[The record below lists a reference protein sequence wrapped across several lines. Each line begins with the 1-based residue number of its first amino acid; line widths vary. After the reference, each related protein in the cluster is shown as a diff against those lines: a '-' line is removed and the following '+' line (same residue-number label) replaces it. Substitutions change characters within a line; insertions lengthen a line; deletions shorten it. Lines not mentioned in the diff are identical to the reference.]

1 VLVEMSIEQSQE
13 FGRIIESLLAQEFI
27 CQYTDEIA
35 YEYLSSETYRD
46 NVDRFLRKIGRCLRQ
61 TEDRNTYYCA
71 YLNIDSSTV
80 RKHLSQQFKM
90 TINELEPLCR
100 WLSLIMSATQRDA
113 PISPGDALRQGEIL
127 SGLEN
132 APALVDDLALIVR
145 SGPFASKKD
154 KVSDQLNHVLNALDD
169 QGYLQRSSPSSSI
182 YIATGKWSYLFEVL
196 EFIHTHEE
204 IGRVSQNEEQN
215 GEVW

>member
-1 VLVEMSIEQSQE
+1 MSVEQSEE
-13 FGRIIESLLAQEFI
+13 FGRIVESLLAQEFI
-27 CQYTDEIA
+27 CQYKDEIA
-35 YEYLSSETYRD
+35 YDYLSSETYRD

-61 TEDRNTYYCA
+61 TEDKSTYYCA
-71 YLNIDSSTV
+71 YLDIDSSTV
-80 RKHLSQQFKM
+80 RKHLSKEFKT

-127 SGLEN
+127 SGIEHAAALEE
-132 APALVDDLALIVR
+132 DLALIVR

-154 KVSDQLNHVLNALDD
+154 KVSDQLDHVLNALNE
-169 QGYLQRSSPSSSI
+169 QGYLHRSSPSSSI

-204 IGRVSQNEEQN
+204 IATSPLNDEKN
-215 GEVW
+215 GELW